1 MQNEYTKNLT
11 MLDKLTGDKGCIL
24 VVVLVVGRYLYMT
37 LFFAGGLIKV
47 YLWKPFALKV
57 EYSNLV
63 DWKHKYMRKEN
74 M

>member
-1 MQNEYTKNLT
+1 MQNEHTKNLT
-11 MLDKLTGDKGCIL
+11 MLDKLTGDKGIL

-37 LFFAGGLIKV
+37 LFFAGGLIKI

-57 EYSNLV
+57 ENLNLV
-63 DWKHKYMRKEN
+63 DWKDKYMRKEN

>member
-11 MLDKLTGDKGCIL
+11 MLDKLTADKGCIL
-24 VVVLVVGRYLYMT
+24 VVVLVVCRYLYMT

-47 YLWKPFALKV
+47 NLWKPFSLKV
-57 EYSNLV
+57 ENLNLV
-63 DWKHKYMRKEN
+63 DWKDKYMRKEY